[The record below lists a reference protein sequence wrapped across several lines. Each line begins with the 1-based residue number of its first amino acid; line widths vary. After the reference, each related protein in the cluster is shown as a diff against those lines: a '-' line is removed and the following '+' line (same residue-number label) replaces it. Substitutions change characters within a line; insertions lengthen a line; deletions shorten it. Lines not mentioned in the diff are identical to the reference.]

1 MSTQITVFAFYTTI
15 NKCSHGAGKVAVLVI
30 GENQLKLPPAPQ

>member
-1 MSTQITVFAFYTTI
+1 MSIQITVFAFSTQQI
-15 NKCSHGAGKVAVLVI
+15 NMSSHGAGKVALVI